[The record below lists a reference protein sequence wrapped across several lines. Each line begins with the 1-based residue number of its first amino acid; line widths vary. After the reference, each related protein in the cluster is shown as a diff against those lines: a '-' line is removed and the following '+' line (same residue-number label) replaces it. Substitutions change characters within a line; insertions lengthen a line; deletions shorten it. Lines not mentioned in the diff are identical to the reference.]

1 MTFCEHCGEK
11 ISFLPFKCKYCGGVY
26 CKKHRLPENHQC
38 SFESKHIPVITSA
51 LKESK
56 LKQSDSNKGTINVS
70 KYIRRQERQEK
81 KSLKQKRRSSSMK
94 SQHRGI
100 KAILLLIILF
110 SGVAIVFRT
119 LGIEEYVF
127 LSLNAIIYQFT
138 YHTFITS
145 LFVYS
150 INPFDYFFF
159 FSIIFIF
166 IIFYFAYSMGKI
178 IESAFGT
185 RFLVKLFLFSGLVSL
200 IFYILLRLGILFYYP
215 LDNLTH
221 FDSVGLVWGGLFG
234 LFTFII
240 YPAMNQRLTALVTII
255 PIRMSGKSFLLIIIL
270 FRLIP
275 GLIYGLGG
283 SFLYFLYYLPELG
296 GILGSYLVFKYRM
309 FMR

>member
-11 ISFLPFKCKYCGGVY
+11 IPFLPFKCKYCGGAY
-26 CKKHRLPENHQC
+26 CKEHRLPENHQC

-56 LKQSDSNKGTINVS
+56 LKHSVSNKGTIDVS
-70 KYIRRQERQEK
+70 KYIRRQKRLEK
-81 KSLKQKRRSSSMK
+81 KSLKQMRRYSSMK
-94 SQHRGI
+94 SQHQGI
-100 KAILLLIILF
+100 KVILLLIISF
-110 SGVAIVFRT
+110 SVVAIIFRS
-119 LGIEEYVF
+119 LGMEEYVF
-127 LSLNAIIYQFT
+127 LSLNAIIYKYTF
-138 YHTFITS
+138 HTFITS
-145 LFVYS
+145 LFIYS

-159 FSIIFIF
+159 FSIILIL
-166 IIFYFAYSMGKI
+166 IMFYFAYSMGKI

-185 RFLVKLFLFSGLVSL
+185 RFLVKLFLFSGFVSL
-200 IFYILLRLGILFYYP
+200 IFYILLRLGITFYYP
-215 LDNLTH
+215 LDSLSY

-240 YPAMNQRLTALVTII
+240 FPAMNQRLTALVTII

-275 GLIYGLGG
+275 GLLFGFSG

-309 FMR
+309 FM

>member
-11 ISFLPFKCKYCGGVY
+11 ISFLPFKCKYCGGAY
-26 CKKHRLPENHQC
+26 CKEHRLPENHQC
-38 SFESKHIPVITSA
+38 TFESKHIPVITSA
-51 LKESK
+51 LKETKVKYSGSK
-56 LKQSDSNKGTINVS
+56 GAIDVS
-70 KYIRRQERQEK
+70 KYVRRQERQER
-81 KSLKQKRRSSSMK
+81 KSLKQRSRSSSMK
-94 SQHRGI
+94 TQYRGI
-100 KAILLLIILF
+100 KTILLLIIIF

-119 LGIEEYVF
+119 LGIEEYIF
-127 LSLNAIIYQFT
+127 LSLNAIIYKFT

-166 IIFYFAYSMGKI
+166 IIFYFAYSMGKR
-178 IESAFGT
+178 IESAFGA
-185 RFLVKLFLFSGLVSL
+185 RFLAKLFLFSGFVSL

-215 LDNLTH
+215 LDIYTN

-234 LFTFII
+234 LFTFTI
-240 YPAMNQRLTALVTII
+240 YPAMNQKLTALVTII
-255 PIRMSGKSFLLIIIL
+255 PIRMSGKSFLFIIIL

-275 GLIYGLGG
+275 GLIYGLSG

-296 GILGSYLVFKYRM
+296 GVLGSFLVYKYRM